1 MCPLCLTPQSQ
12 KINAQASVSHVEGS
26 TEHLIW
32 IEFPASEWTKGTKNA
47 SRGWRGTQ
55 EKKVALILLSLC
67 KENLWKRLL
76 HIHQERKTQ
85 RNLQSFV
92 FFHPLSWMQ
101 ASLPLTRRG
110 RGRGD
115 SPFSQQQ
122 RRRKLPS
129 EFMQG
134 ARREGVE
141 GERFTSSCSITP
153 DVILLIMQIKC
164 RNSSQGAL
172 SNLAILK
179 AQLHT
184 TRAS

>member
-1 MCPLCLTPQSQ
+1 MHQE
-12 KINAQASVSHVEGS
+12 VE
-26 TEHLIW
+26 E
-32 IEFPASEWTKGTKNA
+32 
-47 SRGWRGTQ
+47 

-134 ARREGVE
+134 ARREGAE
-141 GERFTSSCSITP
+141 GERLTSSCSITP
-153 DVILLIMQIKC
+153 DVILPIMQIKC

-184 TRAS
+184 TRASKVYYVNPVAY